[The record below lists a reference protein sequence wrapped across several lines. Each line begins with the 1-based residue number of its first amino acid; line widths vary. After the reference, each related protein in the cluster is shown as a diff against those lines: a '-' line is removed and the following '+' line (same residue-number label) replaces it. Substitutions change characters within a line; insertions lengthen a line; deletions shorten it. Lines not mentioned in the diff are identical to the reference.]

1 MWKIVLKFLTSRFSG
16 WLSIVMLVASLGLG
30 FTTTTLVWKYKELQ
44 RRAAFC
50 DGKLSNM
57 EAIRELQD
65 KVIEDSREHVKETVD
80 ELEELKKQPGCGSEH
95 APDSAL
101 EPHRVRDD

>member
-1 MWKIVLKFLTSRFSG
+1 MVATLLLG
-16 WLSIVMLVASLGLG
+16 GLSTKLVYD
-30 FTTTTLVWKYKELQ
+30 YKELQ

-57 EAIRELQD
+57 EMIRELQD

>member
-1 MWKIVLKFLTSRFSG
+1 MWQIILKFLTSRFSG
-16 WLSIVMLVASLGLG
+16 WLSIVAVVVSLALGLVS
-30 FTTTTLVWKYKELQ
+30 TKLVYDYKELQ

-57 EAIRELQD
+57 QTIKELQD
-65 KVIEDSREHVKETVD
+65 KVIADSQEHVKETIS
-80 ELEELKKQPGCGSEH
+80 ELEELKSQPGCGGER

-101 EPHRVRDD
+101 NPHRVRDD